1 MDKAILYNVT
11 LEKINNRIQELK
23 TIGFN
28 MDEFERIKKE
38 IIAKN
43 NIEVKKSYN
52 FSSPNLSLGQTA
64 FLEQDY
70 TNSITELEK
79 LYAKLLDYEI
89 YVMAYHTTKLVK
101 EFLKSDSKSIEDFT
115 IYRKKIEQILNHLHN
130 SKTID
135 YDVEGPVI
143 EEIYKVVYL
152 FIKEEIKQY
161 CDSALLD
168 KLGEIDKFYID
179 KLVRKDI
186 EQIDLNKEKNVNL
199 KVNEIASKGFNAT
212 FANKELIMTI
222 VNTDNAIFIKR
233 KISLNELDK
242 KLNDY
247 LEYINELY
255 NNLYYIVQPTDKK
268 KKIISL
274 TKNSLKL
281 FLNYVAIASVAFG
294 AIKIGKYKTTTN
306 LRVLDY
312 GPVNADG
319 KRTVTEYDLSDY
331 QNLSFEELYNID
343 LNSLMI
349 PKNTNILENEDIYL
363 DSLTN
368 EAFKIIRRIEVNLE
382 DTKETWIIDNQRQ
395 LLFIVLSYLL
405 SFIYLI
411 TELALFGFSDYAPF
425 ISDIQGIYNDL
436 NELTIHKITEK
447 EYQKK
452 LRNIVNKLN
461 NLITE
466 NKDIFAKANSYITYL
481 ESNEKYSEDINNL
494 KRKLTLIKSK
504 EKDITDNCYNALK

>member
-1 MDKAILYNVT
+1 
-11 LEKINNRIQELK
+11 
-23 TIGFN
+23 
-28 MDEFERIKKE
+28 
-38 IIAKN
+38 
-43 NIEVKKSYN
+43 
-52 FSSPNLSLGQTA
+52 
-64 FLEQDY
+64 
-70 TNSITELEK
+70 
-79 LYAKLLDYEI
+79 
-89 YVMAYHTTKLVK
+89 
-101 EFLKSDSKSIEDFT
+101 
-115 IYRKKIEQILNHLHN
+115 
-130 SKTID
+130 
-135 YDVEGPVI
+135 
-143 EEIYKVVYL
+143 
-152 FIKEEIKQY
+152 
-161 CDSALLD
+161 
-168 KLGEIDKFYID
+168 
-179 KLVRKDI
+179 
-186 EQIDLNKEKNVNL
+186 
-199 KVNEIASKGFNAT
+199 
-212 FANKELIMTI
+212 
-222 VNTDNAIFIKR
+222 
-233 KISLNELDK
+233 
-242 KLNDY
+242 
-247 LEYINELY
+247 
-255 NNLYYIVQPTDKK
+255 
-268 KKIISL
+268 
-274 TKNSLKL
+274 
-281 FLNYVAIASVAFG
+281 
-294 AIKIGKYKTTTN
+294 
-306 LRVLDY
+306 
-312 GPVNADG
+312 
-319 KRTVTEYDLSDY
+319 
-331 QNLSFEELYNID
+331 
-343 LNSLMI
+343 MI